1 MQLNCAFVLQPF
13 AQFWPSCSSI
23 FRGLSVRGGVQWI
36 LDDLP
41 SRETSKL
48 LAGEIASNPMWAG
61 SEGRNGLPPEAT
73 MTNREIAVITLHFAI
88 MILSAQLAVVY
99 AIKWILDGELS
110 LLGSVA
116 FSSMIA
122 SFFLQLYVLVKKSKP
137 L

>member
-1 MQLNCAFVLQPF
+1 
-13 AQFWPSCSSI
+13 
-23 FRGLSVRGGVQWI
+23 
-36 LDDLP
+36 
-41 SRETSKL
+41 
-48 LAGEIASNPMWAG
+48 
-61 SEGRNGLPPEAT
+61 